1 MPVHAFTRHYF
12 HACIVFAG
20 EYSKLIFEAVIAV
33 AVLII
38 GIALMTYSSD
48 KAVKHSVKI
57 ASALRISPFVIG
69 LILVSIGTDLPEIVN
84 SIISCAV
91 GHADIELG
99 DSLGSVLAQIT
110 LVLGLLPFLA
120 GNFKVK
126 RKEVLVIGTF
136 EVGALILAVSIAEK
150 GYFTRINAFFLVASW
165 PVFILL
171 TRSLTAKNAN
181 EKEHIM
187 AHHNESHRHHLRDW
201 MIAILGF
208 VSIAIGAYAVV
219 QSVITLSA
227 VFHISEYFISFFVVA
242 IGTSLPELVVD
253 VMALRRKQY
262 ELAIGDAIGSC
273 LVDASVSVGIGQLF
287 FPQAVSGEI
296 AMITGLYAIF
306 GVIVVILALAL
317 REKVDKKAGALF
329 IFVYLLSYTLLI

>member
-1 MPVHAFTRHYF
+1 LVLET
-12 HACIVFAG
+12 I
-20 EYSKLIFEAVIAV
+20 IAV

-48 KAVKHSVKI
+48 KAVEHSIKI

-69 LILVSIGTDLPEIVN
+69 LVLVSIGTDFPEIIN

-99 DSLGSVLAQIT
+99 DSLGSVLTQMT

-120 GNFKVK
+120 GKFNVK
-126 RKEVLVIGTF
+126 RKEVLVIGAF
-136 EVGALILAVSIAEK
+136 EVFALILAVSIAEK
-150 GYFTRINAFFLVASW
+150 GYFTRINALFLVASW
-165 PVFILL
+165 PIFILL
-171 TRSLTAKNAN
+171 TRSITAKNAK
-181 EKEHIM
+181 EKEHVM
-187 AHHNESHRHHLRDW
+187 AHPNESRRNHFRDW

-208 VSIAIGAYAVV
+208 VGVAIGAYAVI
-219 QSVITLSA
+219 QSVIKLSA
-227 VFHISEYFISFFVVA
+227 AFHISEYIVSFFIVA

-253 VMALRRKQY
+253 LIAIRRKQY

-287 FPQAVSGEI
+287 FPQVVSGEL
-296 AMITGLYAIF
+296 ALITGLYAIF
-306 GVIVVILALAL
+306 GSIVVILTLAL
-317 REKVDKKAGALF
+317 REKVDRKAGALF
-329 IFVYLLSYTLLI
+329 IFVYLLSYMLLRV